1 MSQLEK
7 FLFRFTTMARV
18 IKAEPKLML
27 NIPKFIFR
35 SLREGMPETIK
46 RTKLI
51 SSPTRYTDEDIYNKW
66 FLNYQIPNGKK
77 KMRCLNGE

>member
-1 MSQLEK
+1 MNQLKE
-7 FLFRFTTMARV
+7 FLFRFTTIIRV
-18 IKAEPKLML
+18 IKADPKLTL

-35 SLREGMPETIK
+35 SLREGIPETIK

-66 FLNYQIPNGKK
+66 FLNYQIPNRE
-77 KMRCLNGE
+77 KMGQPTFK

>member
-1 MSQLEK
+1 
-7 FLFRFTTMARV
+7 MARV

-51 SSPTRYTDEDIYNKW
+51 SSPTRYTDEDI
-66 FLNYQIPNGKK
+66 
-77 KMRCLNGE
+77 